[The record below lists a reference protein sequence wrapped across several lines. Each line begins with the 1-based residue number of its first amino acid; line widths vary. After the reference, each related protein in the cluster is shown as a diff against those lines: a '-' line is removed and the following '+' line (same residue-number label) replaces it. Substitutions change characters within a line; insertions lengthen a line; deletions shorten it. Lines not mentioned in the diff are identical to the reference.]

1 MTIRN
6 PIEWATDQL
15 KLAGLVVGSA
25 SRAGV
30 ATDARGYI
38 VVDEGLQTS
47 VPGISARRS
56 HNVCAAVKRIA
67 MWAS

>member
-15 KLAGLVVGSA
+15 KLASLVVGSA

-30 ATDARGYI
+30 GTEALDSRVPEVRPIRIADLGDVLARGL
-38 VVDEGLQTS
+38 DDF
-47 VPGISARRS
+47 
-56 HNVCAAVKRIA
+56 AAYRTDH
-67 MWAS
+67 